1 MTAFPCAACRRTAA
15 IFIRAAPRAG
25 YAAPHNKNID
35 VREANPKTEIAM
47 TKLVLTAFAAAAIAM
62 PALCETPLDFTWE
75 GHRIVGT
82 VDQVKGVQVIRGRDL
97 STGGN
102 FELHV
107 KNGFVRGLPFSR
119 MRIAPRCS
127 TTNSRFFGSPGAT

>member
-1 MTAFPCAACRRTAA
+1 
-15 IFIRAAPRAG
+15 
-25 YAAPHNKNID
+25 
-35 VREANPKTEIAM
+35 M

-82 VDQVKGVQVIRGRDL
+82 IDQVKGVQIIRGRDL

-107 KNGFVRGLPFSR
+107 KNGFVRGNFAGTRVAYPVPKHKL
-119 MRIAPRCS
+119 AA
-127 TTNSRFFGSPGAT
+127 TTAG